1 MLSGKI
7 KEIRMVVTDLDGT
20 LLNDRQEISHRD
32 TATLEWLGERNI
44 CRVIATGRNLFS
56 AKKVLSPGVPVDYL
70 VFSTGAGAIDWK
82 TGELI
87 FAEHFLEKDVTLAMG
102 ALTKTNVSF
111 MVHNRVPDNHYFW
124 YHDAGCGVTD
134 FHRRCEIYRDYATPL
149 GTSPRD
155 FSHISQFLAIV
166 AENSLALEKLK
177 RLLVSLRVIRTTSPL
192 DKKSMW
198 IEIFPRH
205 VSKGHTVER
214 LCRLLGVERSGTIG
228 IGNDYNDTELLN
240 FVNYPF
246 AVDNSPGIF
255 KEGYT
260 ACRSNNENGFTDAV
274 FRVIDP

>member
-1 MLSGKI
+1 MRNGKR

-20 LLNDRQEISHRD
+20 LLNDRQEISRRD
-32 TATLEWLGERNI
+32 TETLEWLGQKNI

-56 AKKVLSPGVPVDYL
+56 AKKILPPGVPVDYL

-87 FAEHFLEKDVTLAMG
+87 FAEHFLEKDVTLAME
-102 ALTKTNVSF
+102 ALTGTNVSF

-124 YHDAGCGVTD
+124 YHDASCGVID
-134 FHRRCEIYRDYATPL
+134 FHRRCELYRDYATPL

-166 AENSLALEKLK
+166 PENSLVLEKLK
-177 RLLVSLRVIRTTSPL
+177 TLLASLRVIRTTSPL

-214 LCRLLGVERSGTIG
+214 LCKMLGVVRSGTMG
-228 IGNDYNDTELLN
+228 IGNDYNDIELLN
-240 FVNYPF
+240 FVGYPF
-246 AVDNSPGIF
+246 AVNNSPEIF
-255 KEGYT
+255 KENYPS
-260 ACRSNNENGFTDAV
+260 CRSNNENGFTDAV
-274 FRVIDP
+274 LRVLDP